1 MTLDALRAYGA
12 NVDEGM
18 GRCLNDEPF
27 YLEMVSMAL
36 ADGNFDKLRAAMDAG
51 DARTAFAAAHSLK
64 GSVGNVALTPIYEP
78 VCALTEALREDLE
91 RVDFLV
97 DVGIDFLRDL
107 DAVVDALS
115 VCEDAV
121 PAPSDEG
128 TEDER
133 DDGEGDDHDGLDS
146 VFWRQQGLVRMQT
159 RQQI

>member
-78 VCALTEALREDLE
+78 VCALTEALRGADAP
-91 RVDFLV
+91 VD
-97 DVGIDFLRDL
+97 G
-107 DAVVDALS
+107 ADAL
-115 VCEDAV
+115 VE
-121 PAPSDEG
+121 
-128 TEDER
+128 
-133 DDGEGDDHDGLDS
+133 
-146 VFWRQQGLVRMQT
+146 
-159 RQQI
+159 QIMAAREKALTL